1 MTKGLTIINGR
12 VSMVS
17 SSNGEQIQTTSLVIV
32 AVDGTWVGSVVG
44 VIVAVGR
51 LVLVCAGVSAVGMA
65 VLTTVWGW
73 HALKAITLITNKR
86 NPLFKI

>member
-1 MTKGLTIINGR
+1 
-12 VSMVS
+12 MVS

-32 AVDGTWVGSVVG
+32 AVDGTWVGSGVR

-51 LVLVCAGVSAVGMA
+51 LVLVCAGVFSAGMA
-65 VLTTVWGW
+65 VLASVWGW

-86 NPLFKI
+86 NLFFKI